1 MTMIVT
7 LSLLQFLAD
16 NGLGELEKDLFWEKL
31 GVEEEGLYITD
42 LGEAQ
47 ERGMRRSTVY
57 QIYSRGRT
65 DLAGYQKLQQVAELL
80 AEAYE
85 VCQLPAVPEYNAKM
99 VPNVTIMPPSTI
111 VNSGEDVNGRVIYSI
126 TGKIYY

>member
-1 MTMIVT
+1 MTTIVT
-7 LSLLQFLAD
+7 LSLLQFLAN

-47 ERGMRRSTVY
+47 ERGVRRSTVY
-57 QIYSRGRT
+57 QIYSRGAT
-65 DLAGYQKLQQVAELL
+65 DLVGYQKLQQVVELL
-80 AEAYE
+80 TKAYE
-85 VCQLPAVPEYNAKM
+85 TCQLPAVPEYGVKA
-99 VPNVTIMPPSTI
+99 VPNATIMPPSTI